1 MNKIHFK
8 RMNEEKEIEVEMNT
22 KMLISNTVRI
32 AIFATLAIVFKE
44 WWIVLLSVLF
54 LTSKTDSDD
63 E

>member
-1 MNKIHFK
+1 
-8 RMNEEKEIEVEMNT
+8 MNEEKEIEVEMNT